1 MNLIISYNNLYHN
14 WCVGE
19 FYTEFHKKLKS
30 LNNINVDY
38 INLSELSSHY
48 NIPSDY
54 SNGFPSVF
62 NPYNLIITNKDNGK
76 TFIHSWHDYAPA
88 TLVGGSGIELL
99 NVVKFACVS
108 RLDESVIKNNKTNIN
123 IQPSFYLLENWN
135 EYDLIEKN
143 KNLEKNS
150 DKVFFNGLC
159 YGVRSSYKKVLD
171 KSIFFDFKRKDSP
184 DYKSKEDYYQQMS
197 SYKYGLSLDGA
208 AKICYRDI
216 EYFGM
221 GLLSLREK
229 LDVLT
234 YDPIIPDIHY
244 IELIDDDIKSK
255 ISNPLHESYIIDKL
269 ENNLLEIFSDKEKI
283 KFIINNSRNWYEKN
297 CLPENQINIMFSFF
311 ENFTIFE

>member
-1 MNLIISYNNLYHN
+1 MNLIISYTNLYHN
-14 WCVGE
+14 WYVGE

-30 LNNINVDY
+30 ISNINIDY
-38 INLSELSSHY
+38 VSLSDLASHY

-88 TLVGGSGIELL
+88 ILVNGSGIELL
-99 NVVKFACVS
+99 DVVKFACVS
-108 RLDESVIKNNKTNIN
+108 RLDESIIKNNKTKII
-123 IQPSFYLLENWN
+123 IQPSFYLLENWD
-135 EYDLIEKN
+135 EHSFIEN
-143 KNLEKNS
+143 NRYLEKKS
-150 DKVFFNGLC
+150 DRVFFNGLC
-159 YGVRSSYKKVLD
+159 YGVRGLYKNILD
-171 KSIFFDFKRKDSP
+171 KSNFFDFKRKDGP
-184 DYKSKEDYYQQMS
+184 DYKTKEDYYSQMS

-221 GLLSLREK
+221 GILSLREK
-229 LDVLT
+229 LDVMT
-234 YDPIIPDIHY
+234 CEPIIPDINY

-255 ISNPLHESYIIDKL
+255 ISNQDYEKYIIDKL
-269 ENNLLEIFSDKEKI
+269 ENNLSEIFSDKEKI
-283 KFIINNSRNWYEKN
+283 NYIINNSRKWYEKN
-297 CLPENQINIMFSFF
+297 CLPENQINLMLSFF